1 LKDEIIKKIS
11 TKNLQKKKTTKKTM
25 MKFERKTTREDEI

>member
-11 TKNLQKKKTTKKTM
+11 TKNLQKKKTTKKND
-25 MKFERKTTREDEI
+25 DEIREKNNQGG